1 MRRVIGPLV
10 GFVLVLVAASI
21 ASAAEGTLRI
31 GMTASDVPYT
41 GGQTDNGFE
50 GFRFIGYQIYE
61 PLVNWDLSRSD
72 RLPAI
77 VPALAESWEP
87 RKDDAK
93 KWIFRLRKG
102 VKFHDGSAFN
112 ADAVVFTFESVK
124 NRQAPQY
131 DNYGAGPLAARVPS
145 LKSIRKID
153 DYTVEIETTT
163 PTSFVPYQAIYMAIV
178 SPTQW
183 EKVGKDWRK
192 FAEHPSGTGPF
203 RVTRL
208 VPRERLELEAFKQYW
223 NPKRVPKVDR
233 LILFPMP
240 EATTRVAALRS
251 GQVDWIE
258 APPPDAI
265 AQLRSAGFQIVTNKY
280 PHNWTHTLRLDK
292 EPWSNKLVRKAANY
306 AIDRVGICKSLLQD
320 TCTPATG
327 VVYKGHPWF
336 GNPKE
341 TYEYN
346 PAKAKELLRQAG
358 FSETKH
364 PAKAV
369 HLISTSGSGQMQP
382 LAMNELVQKNL
393 KDVGIDIDLMP
404 IEWNA
409 LTNRFRLG
417 FNIPENQGL
426 NSWNISWAFPDPWSA
441 FGRFFLSKSVPPA
454 SLNTMPYLNP
464 TVDKLMDEAEQTF
477 DVEKQNGLLAK
488 IHEIVV
494 DDAPWIFIV
503 HDMNPRALSPK
514 VKGFVPPQSWFV
526 DLTSVSVTK

>member
-1 MRRVIGPLV
+1 
-10 GFVLVLVAASI
+10 
-21 ASAAEGTLRI
+21 
-31 GMTASDVPYT
+31 
-41 GGQTDNGFE
+41 
-50 GFRFIGYQIYE
+50 
-61 PLVNWDLSRSD
+61 
-72 RLPAI
+72 
-77 VPALAESWEP
+77 
-87 RKDDAK
+87 
-93 KWIFRLRKG
+93 
-102 VKFHDGSAFN
+102 
-112 ADAVVFTFESVK
+112 
-124 NRQAPQY
+124 
-131 DNYGAGPLAARVPS
+131 
-145 LKSIRKID
+145 
-153 DYTVEIETTT
+153 
-163 PTSFVPYQAIYMAIV
+163 
-178 SPTQW
+178 
-183 EKVGKDWRK
+183 
-192 FAEHPSGTGPF
+192 
-203 RVTRL
+203 
-208 VPRERLELEAFKQYW
+208 
-223 NPKRVPKVDR
+223 
-233 LILFPMP
+233 
-240 EATTRVAALRS
+240 VAALRS

-306 AIDRVGICKSLLQD
+306 AIDRVGICKNLLHD